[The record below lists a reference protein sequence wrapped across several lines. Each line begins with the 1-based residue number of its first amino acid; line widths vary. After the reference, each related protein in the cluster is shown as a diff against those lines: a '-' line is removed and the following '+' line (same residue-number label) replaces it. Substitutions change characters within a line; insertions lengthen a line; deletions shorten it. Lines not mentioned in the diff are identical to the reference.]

1 MDTLSEYVGFWTLGK
16 NYDEDDLYECGNSIN
31 YLVDSHG
38 AYVIGNIYDNPELLR
53 GDKE

>member
-1 MDTLSEYVGFWTLGK
+1 MKYVGFWALEK

-38 AYVIGNIYDNPELLR
+38 AYVIGNIHDNPELLR
-53 GDKE
+53 SDTE